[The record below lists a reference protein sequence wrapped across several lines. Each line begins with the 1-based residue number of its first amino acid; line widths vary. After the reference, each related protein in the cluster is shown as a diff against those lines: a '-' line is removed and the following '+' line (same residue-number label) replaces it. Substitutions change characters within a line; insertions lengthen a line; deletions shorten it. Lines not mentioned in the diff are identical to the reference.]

1 MIMVMATVTL
11 SIPRARKRER
21 AISDYFN
28 MWVTRDFDKLDAIF
42 APDCVYEESNGH
54 IYENRNQIHHWVE
67 DAMDRQTILTWK
79 VGYFT
84 HARGREGQPSI
95 TVFWTLAG
103 QEREG
108 EAYDFDGVSVIEFN
122 RQNKIKRVR
131 DFTAKRRRDYPY
143 KGE

>member
-1 MIMVMATVTL
+1 MMMVMATVTL

-54 IYENRNQIHHWVE
+54 IYENRNQIHHWIE
-67 DAMDRQTILTWK
+67 DSLEHQAVSMWK
-79 VGYFT
+79 IANFT

-103 QEREG
+103 REREG
-108 EAYDFDGVSVIEFN
+108 ESYDYDGVSVIEFN

-131 DFTAKRRRDYPY
+131 EFRAKRRRDYPY